1 MNIECSRSTTGR
13 APTPE
18 SPARQTPM
26 ETLETLLS
34 YGPIYGY
41 LGIILVLVLTG
52 AGLPIPEEIPI
63 VAAGVFSAEG
73 SLSFGWAYLSC
84 LVGALLGDT
93 LIYAIGRYL
102 GHGFFKRHPW
112 FAHLLHEEREEQME
126 TLIKK
131 HGLKIFF
138 AARFMVGV
146 RAPIYLA
153 AGVLRVPWRRF
164 LIVDAISATVV
175 VSTVFWL
182 SFYFGEEISGFLR
195 NSQYAI
201 TGAVVVGVA
210 IFLFLYFR
218 RRPPATPANNQNS
231 EEAAHEPTEAAETD
245 SSTSS
250 RIVA

>member
-1 MNIECSRSTTGR
+1 MEWIES
-13 APTPE
+13 
-18 SPARQTPM
+18 
-26 ETLETLLS
+26 LLS
-34 YGPIYGY
+34 YDPIYGY
-41 LGIILVLVLTG
+41 LGIIAILVLTG

-63 VAAGVFSAEG
+63 VAAGVLSAQG
-73 SLSFGWAYLSC
+73 SLAWEWAFASC
-84 LVGALLGDT
+84 LFGALLGDT
-93 LIYAIGRYL
+93 VLYALGRYL

-126 TLIKK
+126 TLIKQ

-164 LIVDAISATVV
+164 LFVDAVSATVV

-182 SFYFGEEISGFLR
+182 SFYFGEEIGAFLR
-195 NSQYAI
+195 NTQLVVTVVVAVA
-201 TGAVVVGVA
+201 AVV
-210 IFLFLYFR
+210 ILYLYFR
-218 RRPPATPANNQNS
+218 RRPPATPADELDN
-231 EEAAHEPTEAAETD
+231 ADATDTEIAD
-245 SSTSS
+245 PIGSDDNSS